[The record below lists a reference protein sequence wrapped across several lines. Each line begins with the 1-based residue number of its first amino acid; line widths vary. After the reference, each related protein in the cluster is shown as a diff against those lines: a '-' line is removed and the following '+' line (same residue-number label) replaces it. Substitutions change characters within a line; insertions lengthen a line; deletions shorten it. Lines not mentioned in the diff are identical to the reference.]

1 MRWDLG
7 GGRFES
13 DFSTSVVRVNGVDGW
28 GAVDLGLAARDGGWE
43 PARSGTAVRFSGGGD
58 RVAVSMGDHHYA
70 RREHVVAIRPSD
82 GLPYDHITEVRNAM
96 GGLTNRLEAIKRNL
110 GYPGL
115 HDEARSSLQQEL
127 SEGSRLL
134 DHAKEWLS
142 G

>member
-1 MRWDLG
+1 
-7 GGRFES
+7 
-13 DFSTSVVRVNGVDGW
+13 
-28 GAVDLGLAARDGGWE
+28 
-43 PARSGTAVRFSGGGD
+43 
-58 RVAVSMGDHHYA
+58 
-70 RREHVVAIRPSD
+70 
-82 GLPYDHITEVRNAM
+82 M

-115 HDEARSSLQQEL
+115 QDGARSSLQQEL